1 MVPLNPQRGLIRCK
15 LISNETVT
23 PRIGSGRSQG
33 FTDFPFIHREGWKE
47 REGRDARESETKWR
61 ARNSVKREGERQ
73 REGEPGSSID
83 RLLSSS
89 VPATEPVGS
98 SCSWNL
104 LLPFSYV
111 RLPLSLS
118 LSLSLFSLSFSWPL
132 YVVPVLVT
140 RLFSR
145 SPPGHGELLT
155 FRTAPVPA
163 KSPDVLRC
171 LLMPAW
177 LPTMF
182 DPIPKQ
188 EGMGCRK
195 RGWKK
200 KEEEKKERT
209 RWTND

>member
-118 LSLSLFSLSFSWPL
+118 LSLSLLSVLLLAAVRRSRARYASLLSLSAWPWWTL
-132 YVVPVLVT
+132 DISYCASSSEKPRCPSMLVNAC
-140 RLFSR
+140 LI
-145 SPPGHGELLT
+145 
-155 FRTAPVPA
+155 AN
-163 KSPDVLRC
+163 DVWSH
-171 LLMPAW
+171 PQ
-177 LPTMF
+177 TGG
-182 DPIPKQ
+182 D
-188 EGMGCRK
+188 GMSKKGMEK
-195 RGWKK
+195 KGRG
-200 KEEEKKERT
+200 KKERG
-209 RWTND
+209 

>member
-47 REGRDARESETKWR
+47 REGRGARESETKWR
-61 ARNSVKREGERQ
+61 AGNSVKREGERQ

-118 LSLSLFSLSFSWPL
+118 LSSLCPSLGRCTSFPCSLRVSSLALRLAMVNSWH
-132 YVVPVLVT
+132 
-140 RLFSR
+140 F
-145 SPPGHGELLT
+145 
-155 FRTAPVPA
+155 
-163 KSPDVLRC
+163 VLRQFQRKAQ
-171 LLMPAW
+171 MS
-177 LPTMF
+177 F
-182 DPIPKQ
+182 DA
-188 EGMGCRK
+188 C
-195 RGWKK
+195 
-200 KEEEKKERT
+200 
-209 RWTND
+209 